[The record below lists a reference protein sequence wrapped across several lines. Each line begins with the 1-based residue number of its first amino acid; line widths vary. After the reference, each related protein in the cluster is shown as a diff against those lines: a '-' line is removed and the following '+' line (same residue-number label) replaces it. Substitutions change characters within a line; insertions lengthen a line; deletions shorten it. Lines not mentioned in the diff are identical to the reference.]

1 MIITPATAQRFVSRT
16 PLPPAPARTR
26 SRARGVDDTPPLQL
40 SAQQAQTLVVGS
52 GLVIAAQKVP
62 VQIREDLINCTLF
75 AQLVATAEV
84 GDASKVNEWYTAY
97 FGALSALGW
106 AQSDQRFERYRFD
119 SSGAIA
125 HEAVIPVLTALL
137 GPGAAAL
144 TVLQAA
150 FDGLKSMTENAP
162 WMTLFERQSRTEQS
176 AHFQVATAEVTPD
189 GVLQIALAAFDLQ
202 AQTELT
208 QVLFFKFNKSST
220 RLNYSS
226 GKATIYEAA
235 LAGQREALAARLAAY
250 RTAYVGQVKLPP
262 LPALPALPAR
272 PALPP
277 VPPVPAP
284 RASRGAVTTPSRS
297 RGAAK

>member
-1 MIITPATAQRFVSRT
+1 MIITNASSQRFVAKTRLPSP
-16 PLPPAPARTR
+16 PLRARSGTR
-26 SRARGVDDTPPLQL
+26 SRSVENTPPLTL
-40 SAQQAQTLVVGS
+40 KASEAQTLVVGS
-52 GLVIAAQKVP
+52 GLVIAAEKVP
-62 VQIREDLINCTLF
+62 VQTREDLVNCTLF

-106 AQSDQRFERYRFD
+106 AQSDQRFERYHFE

-125 HEAVIPVLTALL
+125 HEAVIPVITALL

-150 FDGLKSMTENAP
+150 FDGLKSMEANAP
-162 WMTLFERQSRTEQS
+162 WLTLFEHQSRQEQS
-176 AHFQVATAEVTPD
+176 AHFQVATAEVAAG

-208 QVLFFKFNKSST
+208 QVLFFKFNKART
-220 RLNYSS
+220 KLNFSS

-235 LAGQREALAARLAAY
+235 LAGQREALATRLAAY
-250 RTAYVGQVKLPP
+250 RQAYVGQVKLP
-262 LPALPALPAR
+262 
-272 PALPP
+272 ALPP
-277 VPPVPAP
+277 P
-284 RASRGAVTTPSRS
+284 R
-297 RGAAK
+297 